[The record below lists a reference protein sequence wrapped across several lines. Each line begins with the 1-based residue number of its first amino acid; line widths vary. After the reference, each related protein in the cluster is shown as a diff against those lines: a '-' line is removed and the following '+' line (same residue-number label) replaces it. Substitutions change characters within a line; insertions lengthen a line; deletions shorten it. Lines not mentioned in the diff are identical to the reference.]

1 MKMTMRLTME
11 KRAEMGVGVLIVFI
25 AMLLVAAIA
34 AGVLITTVTSLQQKA
49 LTTGQETR
57 GEISTHVNFV
67 EVKGVDGSDG
77 SLENFTALAKL
88 AAGSDPL
95 DLGDVLLSVSLNNG
109 TYNLRYNASNIDLT
123 RTGNNSQW
131 FKVAYDVSGAEHR
144 DGFLVRG
151 DVVSIQFYPPRVV
164 AEDESVRV
172 TLIPKVCTQ
181 SLVEF
186 RTPTVVSRQ
195 TMFLF
200 P

>member
-1 MKMTMRLTME
+1 MGFFRKYT

-123 RTGNNSQW
+123 QSSINSQW
-131 FKVAYDVSGAEHR
+131 FKVTYDVSGAEHR

-172 TLIPKVCTQ
+172 TLIPKVGTQ

>member
-1 MKMTMRLTME
+1 MQSYIHS
-11 KRAEMGVGVLIVFI
+11 KRAEMGVGTLIVFI

-67 EVKGVDGSDG
+67 EVKGRDGTDG
-77 SLENFTALAKL
+77 TVENLTVSAKL
-88 AAGSDPL
+88 AAGSDPIDISKTL
-95 DLGDVLLSVSLNNG
+95 VSLSLSNA
-109 TYNLRYNASNIDLT
+109 TSNLRYNNTATINT
-123 RTGNNSQW
+123 ANTTYFNVTYNVQ
-131 FKVAYDVSGAEHR
+131 GAEHR

-151 DVVSIQFYPPRVV
+151 DVVTLEIIPPRIIT
-164 AEDESVRV
+164 EDELVRL
-172 TLIPKVCTQ
+172 TLIPQVGTQ

-186 RTPTVVSRQ
+186 RSPSVISRA
-195 TMFLF
+195 TIFFF